1 MESDIELLSESDDES
16 STGSSI
22 ITNVAPIPC
31 NHCHETFRTAQD
43 LSWHQSTYTICNINR
58 ALLRLNSTPLQ
69 TFIPTTSQDLQR
81 SSLYHIAPPSPPP
94 SSHTMLFP
102 MHGSGNYNRRFH
114 PYVRPIPE
122 VPIVSRTDRDYN
134 NIDGSLGRTMDLISL
149 IDKPIDELP
158 VVLQDGSTNNIN
170 LDLKL

>member
-1 MESDIELLSESDDES
+1 MESDSEFLSESDDES

-22 ITNVAPIPC
+22 ITNVALIPC

-58 ALLRLNSTPLQ
+58 ALLRLNNT
-69 TFIPTTSQDLQR
+69 
-81 SSLYHIAPPSPPP
+81 YHIGQPSPPP

-102 MHGSGNYNRRFH
+102 MHGSGNYNRHFH

-134 NIDGSLGRTMDLISL
+134 NINGSLGRTMDLISL
-149 IDKPIDELP
+149 IDKPIDSAPIEELP
-158 VVLQDGSTNNIN
+158 VVWRDESTNDIN